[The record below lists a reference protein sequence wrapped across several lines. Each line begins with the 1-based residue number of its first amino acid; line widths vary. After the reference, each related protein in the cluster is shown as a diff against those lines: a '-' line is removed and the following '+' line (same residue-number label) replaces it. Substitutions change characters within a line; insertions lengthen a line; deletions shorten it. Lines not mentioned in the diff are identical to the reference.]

1 MVKQAHLVA
10 GGLLLALA
18 ACSGADGAA
27 GPAGAA
33 GAKGASGNPGSE
45 GKKASGSISLVS
57 PRAAVIGGITE
68 VTISVDGVDL
78 ATSAS
83 VTFGAG
89 IKVTG
94 VVASGRTL
102 RAELE
107 VAENAAPGPRDI
119 ELTNLGEKLTFT
131 GGFVVA
137 PGMGT
142 KVTGGKAEQGG
153 LVQIDVTN
161 NDAEYFDKDNF
172 TVFPTAADQPFAQ
185 LDAPFIGPK
194 DARLVLLVDPSAKAG
209 AMGIAGTNYPDDN
222 TAPIYIG
229 DSSALNVAART
240 PEALGATAVTK
251 SIAAPFQSFLF
262 KYTTAANK
270 LNVVSFVPTGAGTP
284 LVIALGST
292 GKLSDLL
299 SQQAVLAYPT
309 TAAGSST
316 VIVAN
321 GTPSSAAPFGF
332 TAQMRSI
339 DTQPAVAE
347 NDAVPHDGQGG
358 NFQPWGAVPAVND
371 AAPAMLLNGE
381 LKAGDTADVYRVTG
395 AANAQIEAS
404 ILTEAPV
411 SFALSANANFPNN
424 AQTQSATVSAKAGSV
439 VVTAA
444 GANRFIRVRPSG
456 TRRGKY
462 TLAVRIRP

>member
-1 MVKQAHLVA
+1 
-10 GGLLLALA
+10 
-18 ACSGADGAA
+18 
-27 GPAGAA
+27 
-33 GAKGASGNPGSE
+33 
-45 GKKASGSISLVS
+45 
-57 PRAAVIGGITE
+57 
-68 VTISVDGVDL
+68 
-78 ATSAS
+78 
-83 VTFGAG
+83 
-89 IKVTG
+89 
-94 VVASGRTL
+94 
-102 RAELE
+102 
-107 VAENAAPGPRDI
+107 
-119 ELTNLGEKLTFT
+119 
-131 GGFVVA
+131 
-137 PGMGT
+137 
-142 KVTGGKAEQGG
+142 
-153 LVQIDVTN
+153 
-161 NDAEYFDKDNF
+161 
-172 TVFPTAADQPFAQ
+172 
-185 LDAPFIGPK
+185 
-194 DARLVLLVDPSAKAG
+194 
-209 AMGIAGTNYPDDN
+209 
-222 TAPIYIG
+222 
-229 DSSALNVAART
+229 VAART

-309 TAAGSST
+309 TVAGSST